1 MTIDGLIRKWRQG
14 KTTEQE
20 YKLLLKELDILV
32 MRLILCGNGKQAK
45 RYSRVYKQVLSK
57 GN

>member
-1 MTIDGLIRKWRQG
+1 MTIDTLIRKWRNG

-20 YKLLLKELDILV
+20 YKLLLSELDILV
-32 MRLILCGNGKQAK
+32 MRLLLCGNDKQAK
-45 RYSRVYKQVLSK
+45 RYSNIYRQVLSK